1 MSWYGVGQR
10 HNIRHSNTRYKLGR
24 AVSWPTTAIHWVAPL
39 SRDHSASGP
48 EGSLHRKVPY
58 LLWPYLRDLRSL
70 KKVERANHSVIC
82 CTLSSNDDRWI
93 GHALASCR
101 GFYIPALQCMAC
113 MIRRRRCNSSRTI
126 CRSYTCGANKSF
138 SINLDVVGNAG
149 DNCSALSYLK
159 SLIEHLVHFKGPGL
173 GPLKYGQKWCTEI

>member
-1 MSWYGVGQR
+1 M
-10 HNIRHSNTRYKLGR
+10 
-24 AVSWPTTAIHWVAPL
+24 APFTGHIAT
-39 SRDHSASGP
+39 DP
-48 EGSLHRKVPY
+48 EGSLHSELLY
-58 LLWPYLRDLRSL
+58 LLWPTRKDLKVDRTSHNFSQGLAGHRYGASQHLSRVLQATRNHAVNRRTLRG
-70 KKVERANHSVIC
+70 
-82 CTLSSNDDRWI
+82 NDDRWI

-126 CRSYTCGANKSF
+126 CRSCTCGANKSF

-159 SLIEHLVHFKGPGL
+159 CLIEHLVHFIKGPGL